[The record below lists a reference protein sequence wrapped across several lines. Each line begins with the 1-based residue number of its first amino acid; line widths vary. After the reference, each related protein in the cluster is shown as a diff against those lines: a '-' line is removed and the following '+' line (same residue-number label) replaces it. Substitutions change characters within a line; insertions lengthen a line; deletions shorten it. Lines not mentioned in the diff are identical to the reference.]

1 MDIKKYE
8 TLLRVIEQGSI
19 TRASDTLG
27 CTQSSV
33 SQTINNLETEFG
45 FPVLIRSRTG
55 IRLTPEG
62 EKILPAIRGILSSSE
77 QLNQIVSSI
86 RGLDTGIVRIGT
98 FSSVGVHWLPSMI
111 KEFAEMYPDIEL
123 NLMSGDYYDVEQWMK
138 DGSIDLG
145 FIALPSSL
153 NCRTF
158 PLMEDRLLAVLP
170 VGHRLADLDQI
181 PLVELRDETFISL
194 LAASDQDVRRV
205 LESVGIRPK
214 VKYKTKDDYAIISM
228 VENGLGISIMPELLL
243 QGHHSNVV
251 TRPTFPGVQR
261 VIALAVPDSA
271 EFSPAVQAFALHVRK
286 WVSRNCN
293 KEKE

>member
-8 TLLRVIEQGSI
+8 TLVRVIEQGSI

-45 FPVLIRSRTG
+45 FPILIRSRTG

-98 FSSVGVHWLPSMI
+98 FSSVGVHWLPGMI
-111 KEFAEMYPDIEL
+111 KEFAEIYPDIEL
-123 NLMSGDYYDVEQWMK
+123 NLMSGDYYDVEQWLK

-145 FIALPSSL
+145 FIALPSAV

-170 VGHRLADLDQI
+170 VGHRLAELDQV

-261 VIALAVPDSA
+261 VIALAVPDSS

-286 WVSRNCN
+286 WVSRNCV
-293 KEKE
+293 KESR

>member
-8 TLLRVIEQGSI
+8 TLVRVIEQGSI

-33 SQTINNLETEFG
+33 SQTNNNLETEFG
-45 FPVLIRSRTG
+45 FPILIRSRTG

-98 FSSVGVHWLPSMI
+98 FSSVGVHWLPGMI
-111 KEFAEMYPDIEL
+111 KEFAEIYPDIEL
-123 NLMSGDYYDVEQWMK
+123 NLMSGDYYDVEQWLK

-145 FIALPSSL
+145 FIALPSAV

-170 VGHRLADLDQI
+170 VGHRLAELDQV

-261 VIALAVPDSA
+261 VIALAVPDSS

-286 WVSRNCN
+286 WVSRNCV
-293 KEKE
+293 KESR